1 MSWRISVKHV
11 SEYIYKSEVTAS
23 YNEAR
28 MTPVSSPTQ
37 TVIESD
43 LKVIPSIATYK
54 YFDYWGTLV
63 NAFDIHEPHKSLK
76 MTSSSKV
83 ETSPSRPLDET
94 IAWSDIV
101 NPKVSDEL
109 SEYLQSTPYANE
121 ISGLRELTKSLSDI
135 SCVSNAVIEGCK
147 IIRDRITYQPGSTSV
162 SGTASDA
169 WKQGSGVCQDFAHIS
184 LALFRHLDIP
194 SRYVSGYLFPVEEA
208 DVGDLV
214 VGASHAWIELWLGNW
229 YPLDP
234 TNGAPVGERYIKVGH
249 GRDYEDVPPFT
260 GIYNGGSLESLNVSV
275 ELIRLA

>member
-1 MSWRISVKHV
+1 MSWRILVKHV
-11 SEYIYKSEVTAS
+11 SEYIYTSEVTAS

-28 MTPVSSPTQ
+28 MTPLSSPTQ

-43 LKVIPSIATYK
+43 LKISPSIATYK

-63 NAFDIHEPHKSLK
+63 NAFDIHEPHKNLK

-83 ETSPSRPLDET
+83 ETSPSRPLDQS
-94 IAWSDIV
+94 IAWADIV
-101 NPKVSDEL
+101 NPKVKDEL
-109 SEYLQSTPYANE
+109 AEFLQTTPYVNE
-121 ISGLRELTKSLSDI
+121 VSDIQELAKSLSAIDQ
-135 SCVSNAVIEGCK
+135 VSKAVTEGCE
-147 IIRDRITYQPGSTSV
+147 IIRDKITYQSGSTSV

-184 LALFRHLDIP
+184 LTLFRHLNIP
-194 SRYVSGYLFPVEEA
+194 SRYISGYLFPVEEA
-208 DVGDLV
+208 DVGDV
-214 VGASHAWIELWLGNW
+214 VIGASHAWIELWMGNW

-249 GRDYEDVPPFT
+249 GRDYEDVAPFL

-275 ELIRLA
+275 ELVRLA

>member
-1 MSWRISVKHV
+1 MSWRILVKHV
-11 SEYIYKSEVTAS
+11 SEYIYTSEVTAS

-28 MTPVSSPTQ
+28 MTPLSSPTQ

-43 LKVIPSIATYK
+43 LKISPSIATYK

-63 NAFDIHEPHKSLK
+63 NAFDIHEPHKNLK

-83 ETSPSRPLDET
+83 ETSPSRPLDQS
-94 IAWSDIV
+94 IAWADIV
-101 NPKVSDEL
+101 NPKVKDEL
-109 SEYLQSTPYANE
+109 AEFLQTTPYVNE
-121 ISGLRELTKSLSDI
+121 VSDIQELAKSLSAIDQ
-135 SCVSNAVIEGCK
+135 VSKAVTEGCE
-147 IIRDRITYQPGSTSV
+147 IIRDKITYQSGSTSV

-184 LALFRHLDIP
+184 LALFRHLNIP
-194 SRYVSGYLFPVEEA
+194 SRYISGYLFPVEEA
-208 DVGDLV
+208 DVGDV
-214 VGASHAWIELWLGNW
+214 VIGASHAWIELWMGNW

-249 GRDYEDVPPFT
+249 GRDYEDVAPFL

-275 ELIRLA
+275 ELVRLA